1 MSRPRKPVETAT
13 GHRTKAEIKQRK
25 EFSVNVIPNK
35 SEIQPPDWL
44 KDKKMVDEFYKIAYR
59 LLDIGIFTDLD
70 CDTLARYLIAK
81 QNWLAAER
89 DVIEANK
96 LADRKEFQSAIKA
109 LNVVT
114 MECQK
119 LAAALGMTIQ
129 ARCNMSLPPK
139 KEEKVNKF
147 DEFV

>member
-13 GHRTKAEIKQRK
+13 GHRTKEEIQQRK
-25 EFSVNVIPNK
+25 ELTVRVESTKDSIVHP
-35 SEIQPPDWL
+35 EWL
-44 KDKKMVDEFYKIAYR
+44 KDKKMVNEFYKIAYR
-59 LLDIGIFTDLD
+59 LFDIGIFTDLD

-129 ARCNMSLPPK
+129 SRCNMSLPPK